1 MACCPTA
8 CMYTRA
14 RSASPTERRDP
25 EASPLSPKPW
35 RRTVWLRAS
44 TNSAGAGFAWRT
56 APVRLSD
63 GTLAGS
69 VLIIDRVVHNSV
81 RFLGIPVEDR
91 VRMTSETPAEIL
103 SLSEKARIAPGADA
117 DLVILST
124 QGMVKETIVA
134 GETVYQER

>member
-1 MACCPTA
+1 LPAAYWT
-8 CMYTRA
+8 
-14 RSASPTERRDP
+14 
-25 EASPLSPKPW
+25 
-35 RRTVWLRAS
+35 
-44 TNSAGAGFAWRT
+44 
-56 APVRLSD
+56 
-63 GTLAGS
+63 
-69 VLIIDRVVHNSV
+69 IDQAVHNSV

>member
-1 MACCPTA
+1 MGQT
-8 CMYTRA
+8 
-14 RSASPTERRDP
+14 
-25 EASPLSPKPW
+25 
-35 RRTVWLRAS
+35 
-44 TNSAGAGFAWRT
+44 
-56 APVRLSD
+56 
-63 GTLAGS
+63 
-69 VLIIDRVVHNSV
+69 VHNSV

-91 VRMTSETPAEIL
+91 VRMISETPAEIL